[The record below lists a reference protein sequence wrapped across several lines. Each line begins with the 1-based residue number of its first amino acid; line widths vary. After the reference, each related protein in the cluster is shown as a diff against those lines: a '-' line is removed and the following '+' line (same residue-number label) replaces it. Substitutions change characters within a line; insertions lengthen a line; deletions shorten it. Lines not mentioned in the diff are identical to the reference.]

1 MATKSDV
8 LIVGGGIVG
17 VAAALELAERGARVT
32 LVERDRLGRGCSW
45 ANAGWLT
52 PSLAVPLPAPGMMW
66 KASKW
71 LLDSS
76 SPFYIQPRP
85 SLELASWLLS
95 FLAATRRARFERG
108 AAALVELCRWSL
120 ERFAAWSAAGLD
132 FAFER
137 HGLLA
142 VYESRAAL
150 EGARRT
156 VDLVARLGVAT
167 REMSAEEVAT
177 FEPAIVGRQTGAFFY
192 PEDAHC
198 RPPRRSRRW
207 PAPRVA
213 AARRSS
219 RTPKCSISW
228 RATDGS
234 RSARTTRGDFA
245 ADEVVLAVGPWSKAL
260 AARIGLRL
268 PVLGGKGYSLALPA
282 LSPQPGRSLMLAERK
297 VAITPRA
304 GGVRIAGTLE
314 LVDGDLSITERRV
327 EAILAAARGLL
338 ALPERPAV
346 AELWRGLRP
355 CTPDGLPAIGRA
367 RGLKNLWLA
376 TGHQMTGLKTAPGTA
391 CLLAD
396 LMTGAPPTFD
406 PTPFRADRF

>member
-198 RPPRRSRRW
+198 E
-207 PAPRVA
+207 PAAAVEAVA
-213 AARRSS
+213 GAARR
-219 RTPKCSISW
+219 RG
-228 RATDGS
+228 ATILEDAEVFDLVASDGRI